1 MDTVVER
8 ISHSDSDEQI
18 YERASKILRS
28 GGLVAFPTETV
39 YGLGADALD
48 KDASAKIYAAKGRPS
63 DNPLIVHI
71 ADKKALYELSSDVNE
86 WALKAAEVF
95 WPGPLTMILKKK
107 DIVPDSITGGLP
119 TVAVRMPSHPVA
131 ARLIKKSG
139 VYIAAPSANISGKPS
154 PTKAEHVIHDM
165 NGRIDM
171 IISDDTVDIGVES
184 TIIDLSGSVPVI
196 LRQGYITWQQL
207 ADVFGEVEVDPA
219 VTGSVA
225 DGIVPKAPGMK
236 YKHYSP
242 DAKVVIVMGETGRVA
257 DKINELTAQRHEEG
271 ASVGVMAVSE
281 NVGMYNADMVVD
293 MGSRCDEAEAAKKLF
308 SALRSFDDKRIE
320 YVYSESFPTDNVGQA
335 VMNRLIKAAGHTIIK
350 V

>member
-1 MDTVVER
+1 MDTV
-8 ISHSDSDEQI
+8 IKKIMHDDSDDEI
-18 YERASKILRS
+18 YEQAAEILKN

-48 KDASAKIYAAKGRPS
+48 EKASAKIYAAKGRPS

-71 ADKKALYELSSDVNE
+71 ADKKDLEVLSCDVNDM
-86 WALKAAEVF
+86 AVKAAEAF

-107 DIVPDSITGGLP
+107 DIVPDSITGGLG
-119 TVAVRMPSHPVA
+119 TVAIRMPSHPVA
-131 ARLIKKSG
+131 TRLIKTSG

-165 NGRIDM
+165 NGRINM
-171 IISDDTVDIGVES
+171 IIADDTVDIGVES
-184 TIIDLSGSVPVI
+184 TIVDLSEDVPTI
-196 LRQGYITWQQL
+196 LRPGFITKKQL
-207 ADVFGEVEVDPA
+207 EDVLGEVKVDPA
-219 VTGSVA
+219 VMGNVA

-242 DAKVVIVMGETGRVA
+242 DANVVIVTGDSDKVVG
-257 DKINELTAQRHEEG
+257 KINELCELRRKEG
-271 ASVGVMAVSE
+271 KRVGVMTVSE
-281 NVGMYNADMVVD
+281 DAGCYNADKVVD
-293 MGSRCDEAEAAKKLF
+293 MGSRCDEALAAKNLF
-308 SALRSFDDKRIE
+308 AALRSFDEDGIQ